1 MLRIVFA
8 VMLALA
14 PAGAG
19 AGPWPREKGERFLS
33 LGATFSDR
41 RQELAGH
48 GELGLGRGWTLGF
61 NAAADRRGDG
71 RALVL
76 LSRAL
81 GRGEGR
87 LRFALEAGA
96 GQYSPR
102 GAAAQFVLR
111 GGVSVGTGWGGA
123 RAGWARLDILA
134 ESRAGTLA
142 VKTDAT
148 VGMRLSGRLTAIL
161 QAEGD
166 WGAAST
172 LVVAPGVVWRLRE
185 RIDLHL
191 AGQVAVVGPA
201 DTGVRLATWI
211 RF

>member
-1 MLRIVFA
+1 MLRVVLA
-8 VMLALA
+8 VMLAFA
-14 PAGAG
+14 PAGAA
-19 AGPWPREKGERFLS
+19 AGPWPRENGERFLS
-33 LGATFSDR
+33 LGGTVSDR
-41 RQELAGH
+41 RQELAGY

-61 NAAADRRGDG
+61 DAAADRRGAG

-76 LSRAL
+76 LSRAV

-87 LRFALEAGA
+87 LRFSLEAGA
-96 GQYSPR
+96 GQYRPR
-102 GAAAQFVLR
+102 MGTAQFVLR

-123 RAGWARLDILA
+123 RAGWGRLDILA
-134 ESRAGTLA
+134 ESRAGALA

-148 VGMRLSGRLTAIL
+148 VGMRLGGRLTAIL

-172 LVVAPGVVWRLRE
+172 LTVAPGVVWRLRE

-191 AGQVAVVGPA
+191 GGQVAVVGPA